1 MQRWYPASGTLR
13 WPGFTKVS
21 TKPTALMLNFPFC
34 FRFLLWAGVG
44 ATVFA
49 MADSKK
55 DVALLTAVFLLTLGA
70 LETVLTFIGA

>member
-1 MQRWYPASGTLR
+1 
-13 WPGFTKVS
+13 
-21 TKPTALMLNFPFC
+21 MLNFPFC

-55 DVALLTAVFLLTLGA
+55 DVALLTVVFLLTLGA